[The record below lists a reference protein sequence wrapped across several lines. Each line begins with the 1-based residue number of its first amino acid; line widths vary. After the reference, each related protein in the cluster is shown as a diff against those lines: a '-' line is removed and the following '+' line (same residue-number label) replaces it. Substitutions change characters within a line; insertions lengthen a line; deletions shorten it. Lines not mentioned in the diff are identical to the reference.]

1 MIIYIAILAVC
12 ISTCEF
18 GYTKPMQDKAKCE
31 EAIKKGISDMP
42 PEVKPFVS
50 GTCIPVNIDSF
61 I

>member
-1 MIIYIAILAVC
+1 MTVYIAILAVC